1 MLSGTDVRQ
10 AGHGRPRL
18 GLGDVLDRVSV
29 MWNDL
34 AGRFRALWD
43 GPNRNLA
50 VGVISVVALAL
61 LFIGGLYMFNR
72 PSYEP
77 LFSNLSAGDA
87 ASVTQRLKDDKVPYQ
102 LSPDGKTVLVPA
114 QNLSDERVAIAGANL
129 IKGNSTGYELFDRTN
144 FGMTEFEEKI
154 DKTRAIEGE
163 LERTISG
170 LDPVDGARVQIAQ
183 PDQTL
188 YSATQSPTTASV
200 AVTTKPGMQLS
211 PEQVQGITML
221 VSHAVEGLKPEDV
234 TIVNQDGQV
243 LLPPQGADSN
253 QPDPLNLTQEQLA
266 AKQRY
271 EAAVQSSVQSML
283 DQTLGPRHAVARVS
297 TKMDFDATS
306 TETKT
311 YAPQGTV
318 LSAQSKRESYNGQQA
333 ATRAAGVTG
342 TTTNIPT
349 YQGQQQTPGGRYNK
363 SETTTNYDISE
374 TNSKHINA
382 PGKVVSTS
390 VAVVLNSA
398 AVPAPATGAP
408 SKTPAAAYL
417 ITPAMRSQI
426 QNLVVAAAGLNLAS
440 GDQVSVE
447 SIPFNPSVA
456 TEPGVVVRQVPGTM
470 LGIPLGLVIA
480 ILAFGAVG
488 GLAMLALRARRARSF
503 KPAMELPS
511 FDSTLAEELPP
522 FEEHPMLD
530 GAPGIAAPIR
540 SAADLTREQMIEY
553 VTTVAQEN
561 PDSIA
566 KLVKLWLAE

>member
-1 MLSGTDVRQ
+1 M
-10 AGHGRPRL
+10 
-18 GLGDVLDRVSV
+18 DRVSV

-34 AGRFRALWD
+34 AGRFRALWG

-50 VGVISVVALAL
+50 VGGISIVVLAL
-61 LFIGGLYMFNR
+61 LALLGLYAFNR
-72 PSYEP
+72 PAYEP
-77 LFSNLSAGDA
+77 LFSNLSASDA
-87 ASVTQRLKDDKVPYQ
+87 AAVTQHLKDDKVPYE
-102 LSPDGKTVLVPA
+102 LSADGKTVLVPS
-114 QNLSDERVAIAGANL
+114 QNLSDERVAIAGANV

-163 LERTISG
+163 LERTIDG

-188 YSATQSPTTASV
+188 YSTTQNPTTASV
-200 AVTTKPGMQLS
+200 AITTKPGMQLS
-211 PEQVQGITML
+211 AEQVQGVTML
-221 VSHAVEGLKPEDV
+221 VSHAVEGLKPENV

-271 EAAVQSSVQSML
+271 EATLQSSIQSML

-297 TKMDFDATS
+297 TKMDFDATT

-311 YAPQGTV
+311 YAPQGSV
-318 LSAQSKRESYNGQQA
+318 LSSQSKRESYNGAPAAAQA
-333 ATRAAGVTG
+333 QGVPG

-374 TNSKHINA
+374 SNSKHIDA
-382 PGKVVSTS
+382 PGKVLSTS

-398 AVPAPATGAP
+398 AVAPPAAGAP
-408 SKTPAAAYL
+408 SKTSAQPYQ
-417 ITPAMRSQI
+417 ITPAMRQQI
-426 QNLVVAAAGLNLAS
+426 QNLVVAAAGLNLTS

-447 SIPFNPSVA
+447 SIPFNPSVSTPA
-456 TEPGVVVRQVPGTM
+456 GGAYVTQAPGTM
-470 LGIPLGLVIA
+470 LGIPLAWVIA
-480 ILAFGAVG
+480 LLAFGAVG
-488 GLAMLALRARRARSF
+488 TLGFLALRARRRSSSF

>member
-1 MLSGTDVRQ
+1 MS
-10 AGHGRPRL
+10 
-18 GLGDVLDRVSV
+18 
-29 MWNDL
+29 WNDL
-34 AGRFRALWD
+34 GGRLKAVWD
-43 GPNRNLA
+43 GPNRMLA
-50 VGVISVVALAL
+50 VGVVGVVAVALLTLAL
-61 LFIGGLYMFNR
+61 FYALHR
-72 PSYEP
+72 PSYEV
-77 LFSNLSAGDA
+77 LFSNLSASDA
-87 ASVTQRLKDDKVPYQ
+87 ASVTARLKDDKVPYQ
-102 LSPDGKTVLVPA
+102 LSSDGKTVLVPS
-114 QNLSDERVAIAGANL
+114 QNLSDERVAIAGANVL
-129 IKGNSTGYELFDRTN
+129 KGTSTGYELFDRTN

-170 LDPVDGARVQIAQ
+170 LEPVEAARVHIAA

-188 YSATQSPTTASV
+188 YSNDQASTTASV
-200 AVTTKPGMQLS
+200 ALTVKPGESLS
-211 PEQVQGITML
+211 AQQVEGITML
-221 VSHAVEGLKPEDV
+221 IARAVDGLKPESV
-234 TIVNQDGQV
+234 TIVDQDGQV
-243 LLPPQGADSN
+243 LLPAQGATAN
-253 QPDPLNLTQEQLA
+253 GPDPLNLTQEQLA

-271 EAAVQSSVQSML
+271 EAAVQSSIQSML

-297 TKMDFDATS
+297 TRMNFDANT

-318 LSAQSKRESYNGQQA
+318 LSQQSKRESYNGTGPRPGA
-333 ATRAAGVTG
+333 IGVPG
-342 TTTNIPT
+342 TTSNIPT
-349 YQGQQQTPGGRYNK
+349 YQAQQQGGNSRYNK

-374 TNSKHINA
+374 SNVKHIDA
-382 PGKVVSTS
+382 PGKVLQTS

-398 AVPAPATGAP
+398 NGAASPGNATP
-408 SKTPAAAYL
+408 YQ
-417 ITPAMRSQI
+417 ITPAMRTQV
-426 QNLVVAAAGLNLAS
+426 QNLVVAAAGLNVNN

-447 SIPFNPSVA
+447 AIPFNPAVTPAA
-456 TEPGVVVRQVPGTM
+456 TSFAVQRGGAV
-470 LGIPLGLVIA
+470 LGIPVWMIVLLLGA
-480 ILAFGAVG
+480 GALG
-488 GLAMLALRARRARSF
+488 GLAVFATRKRRSNF
-503 KPAMELPS
+503 QPTMELPS

>member
-1 MLSGTDVRQ
+1 VTF
-10 AGHGRPRL
+10 
-18 GLGDVLDRVSV
+18 LDRVSV

-34 AGRFRALWD
+34 AGRFRALWQ
-43 GPNRNLA
+43 GPNRNVA
-50 VGVISVVALAL
+50 VGGISVVVLAL
-61 LFIGGLYMFNR
+61 LLLAGLYAFNR
-72 PSYEP
+72 PAYEP
-77 LFSNLSAGDA
+77 LFSNLSPGDA
-87 ASVTQRLKDDKVPYQ
+87 ASVTQHLKDDKVPYQ
-102 LSPDGKTVLVPA
+102 LSADGKTVLVPA
-114 QNLSDERVAIAGANL
+114 QNLSDERVAVAGANI
-129 IKGNSTGYELFDRTN
+129 IKGSSTGYELFDKTN

-154 DKTRAIEGE
+154 DKTRAVEGE
-163 LERTISG
+163 LERTIAG
-170 LDPVDGARVQIAQ
+170 LDPVEGARVQIAQ

-188 YSATQSPTTASV
+188 YSTTQNPTTASV
-200 AVTTKPGMQLS
+200 AITTKPGMQLS

-221 VSHAVEGLKPEDV
+221 VSHAVEGLKPDQV

-243 LLPPQGADSN
+243 LLPPQGTGST

-271 EAAVQSSVQSML
+271 EAAVQSSIQSML

-297 TKMDFDATS
+297 TKMNFDATT

-311 YAPQGTV
+311 YAPEGTV
-318 LSAQSKRESYNGQQA
+318 LSTQAKRESYNGAQA
-333 ATRAAGVTG
+333 AARVGVPG

-349 YQGQQQTPGGRYNK
+349 YQGQQQTPSGRYSK

-374 TNSKHINA
+374 SNSKHIDA
-382 PGKVVSTS
+382 PGKVLSTS
-390 VAVVLNSA
+390 VAVVLNSMPGA
-398 AVPAPATGAP
+398 GSATKPAQP
-408 SKTPAAAYL
+408 YQ
-417 ITPAMRSQI
+417 ITPAMRQQI
-426 QNLVVAAAGLNLAS
+426 QNLVVAAAGLNLSS

-447 SIPFNPSVA
+447 SIPFNPAVTAAPGALA
-456 TEPGVVVRQVPGTM
+456 TQAGTV
-470 LGIPLGLVIA
+470 LGIPLA
-480 ILAFGAVG
+480 AVVA
-488 GLAMLALRARRARSF
+488 LLALGALGALALLAVRVRRRAF

>member
-1 MLSGTDVRQ
+1 
-10 AGHGRPRL
+10 
-18 GLGDVLDRVSV
+18 

-34 AGRFRALWD
+34 AGRIRALWE

-50 VGVISVVALAL
+50 VGAISIVAFAL
-61 LFIGGLYMFNR
+61 VLLGALYVFNR
-72 PSYEP
+72 PQYEP
-77 LFSNLSAGDA
+77 LFSNLSASDA
-87 ASVTQRLKDDKVPYQ
+87 ANVTQHLKDDKVPYQ
-102 LSPDGKTVLVPA
+102 LSADGKTVFVPS
-114 QNLSDERVAIAGANL
+114 QNISDERVAIAGANL
-129 IKGNSTGYELFDRTN
+129 IKGGSTGYELFDRTN

-170 LDPVDGARVQIAQ
+170 LDPVEGARVQIAA

-188 YSATQSPTTASV
+188 YTTTQNPTTASV

-221 VSHAVEGLKPEDV
+221 VSHAVEGLKPENV

-271 EAAVQSSVQSML
+271 EATVQSSVQSML
-283 DQTLGPRHAVARVS
+283 DQTLGPRRAVARVS
-297 TKMDFDATS
+297 TKMNFDANS

-318 LSAQSKRESYNGQQA
+318 LSTQSKRESYNGQQA
-333 ATRAAGVTG
+333 AARAAGVPG

-349 YQGQQQTPGGRYNK
+349 YQGQQQTPGGKYNK
-363 SETTTNYDISE
+363 SENTTNYDISE
-374 TNSKHINA
+374 SNTKHIDA
-382 PGKVVSTS
+382 PGKVESTS

-398 AVPAPATGAP
+398 AVPATTSG
-408 SKTPAAAYL
+408 TPAKNPAQPYQ
-417 ITPAMRSQI
+417 ITPAMRQQI
-426 QNLVVAAAGLNLAS
+426 QNLVVAAAGLNLAN

-447 SIPFNPSVA
+447 SIPFNPAVA
-456 TEPGVVVRQVPGTM
+456 TEPNITVTQVPGTM
-470 LGIPLGLVIA
+470 LGIPLSVVIA
-480 ILAFGAVG
+480 ILVLGALG
-488 GLAMLALRARRARSF
+488 GLGMFAMRARRRTF

>member
-1 MLSGTDVRQ
+1 MLSSKDVRR
-10 AGHGRPRL
+10 AGHGRPHF

-34 AGRFRALWD
+34 AGRIRALWE

-50 VGVISVVALAL
+50 VGAFSVVALAL
-61 LFIGGLYMFNR
+61 VLVGALYAFNR
-72 PSYEP
+72 PQYEP
-77 LFSNLSAGDA
+77 LFSNLSASDA
-87 ASVTQRLKDDKVPYQ
+87 ANVTQHLKDDKVPYQ
-102 LSPDGKTVLVPA
+102 LSADGKTVLVPA
-114 QNLSDERVAIAGANL
+114 QNLSDERVAIAGANV

-163 LERTISG
+163 LERTIAG
-170 LDPVDGARVQIAQ
+170 LDPVDGARVQIAA

-188 YSATQSPTTASV
+188 YSTTQNPTTASV
-200 AVTTKPGMQLS
+200 AVTTKPGMQLT

-243 LLPPQGADSN
+243 LLPPQGANGN

-271 EAAVQSSVQSML
+271 EATVQSSVQSML

-297 TKMDFDATS
+297 TKMDFDATT

-318 LSAQSKRESYNGQQA
+318 LSSQSKRESYNGAQA
-333 ATRAAGVTG
+333 AARASGVPG
-342 TTTNIPT
+342 TTSNIPT
-349 YQGQQQTPGGRYNK
+349 YQGQQQTPGGRYSK
-363 SETTTNYDISE
+363 SENTTNYDISE
-374 TNSKHINA
+374 SNSKHIDA

-398 AVPAPATGAP
+398 IPAATGSSAVKAPAQP
-408 SKTPAAAYL
+408 YQ
-417 ITPAMRSQI
+417 ITPAMRQQI
-426 QNLVVAAAGLNLAS
+426 QNLVVAAAGLNLS
-440 GDQVSVE
+440 GGDQVSVE

-456 TEPGVVVRQVPGTM
+456 AEPGVTVTQAPGTM
-470 LGIPLGLVIA
+470 LGIPLGVVIA
-480 ILAFGAVG
+480 ILALGALG
-488 GLAMLALRARRARSF
+488 ALGMLVMRARSRSSF

>member
-1 MLSGTDVRQ
+1 MRQ
-10 AGHGRPRL
+10 PSHSTSRTTK
-18 GLGDVLDRVSV
+18 
-29 MWNDL
+29 
-34 AGRFRALWD
+34 FR
-43 GPNRNLA
+43 
-50 VGVISVVALAL
+50 I
-61 LFIGGLYMFNR
+61 
-72 PSYEP
+72 E
-77 LFSNLSAGDA
+77 LSA
-87 ASVTQRLKDDKVPYQ
+87 
-102 LSPDGKTVLVPA
+102 DGKTVLVPA
-114 QNLSDERVAIAGANL
+114 QNLSDERVAIAGANV
-129 IKGNSTGYELFDRTN
+129 IKGGSTGYELFDRTN

-163 LERTISG
+163 LERTIAG
-170 LDPVDGARVQIAQ
+170 LDPVEGARVQIAA

-188 YSATQSPTTASV
+188 YSTTQNPTTASV

-234 TIVNQDGQV
+234 TIVDQDGQV
-243 LLPPQGADSN
+243 LLPPQGADANS
-253 QPDPLNLTQEQLA
+253 PDPLNLTQEQLA

-271 EAAVQSSVQSML
+271 EAAVQAGVQSML
-283 DQTLGPRHAVARVS
+283 DQTLGPRRAVARVS
-297 TKMDFDATS
+297 TKMDFDANT

-311 YAPQGTV
+311 YAPEGTV
-318 LSAQSKRESYNGQQA
+318 LSSQSKRESYNGAQA
-333 ATRAAGVTG
+333 AARAAGVPG

-349 YQGQQQTPGGRYNK
+349 YQGQQQTPGGRYSK

-374 TNSKHINA
+374 SNIKHIDA
-382 PGKVVSTS
+382 PGKVASTS
-390 VAVVLNSA
+390 VAVVLNHSTVTPAGSA
-398 AVPAPATGAP
+398 L
-408 SKTPAAAYL
+408 SKTPAQPYQ
-417 ITPAMRSQI
+417 ITPAMRQQI
-426 QNLVVAAAGLNLAS
+426 QNLVVAAAGLNLAA

-447 SIPFNPSVA
+447 AIPFNPSVA
-456 TEPGVVVRQVPGTM
+456 AIPGTTITQQPGTM
-470 LGIPLGLVIA
+470 LGIPLSFVIA
-480 ILAFGAVG
+480 LLVLGAAG
-488 GLAMLALRARRARSF
+488 ALGLLAMRARRRSF
-503 KPAMELPS
+503 KPVMELPS

>member
-1 MLSGTDVRQ
+1 M
-10 AGHGRPRL
+10 
-18 GLGDVLDRVSV
+18 DRVSV

-34 AGRFRALWD
+34 AGRIRALWE

-50 VGVISVVALAL
+50 VGAISIVAFAVVLLGALYL
-61 LFIGGLYMFNR
+61 FNR
-72 PSYEP
+72 PQYEP
-77 LFSNLSAGDA
+77 LFSNLSASDA
-87 ASVTQRLKDDKVPYQ
+87 ANVTQHLKDDKVPYQ
-102 LSPDGKTVLVPA
+102 LSADGKTVFVPS
-114 QNLSDERVAIAGANL
+114 QNISDERVAIAGANL
-129 IKGNSTGYELFDRTN
+129 IKGGSTGYELFDRTN

-170 LDPVDGARVQIAQ
+170 LDPVEGARVQIAA

-188 YSATQSPTTASV
+188 YTTTQNPTTASV

-221 VSHAVEGLKPEDV
+221 VSHAVEGLKPENV

-271 EAAVQSSVQSML
+271 EATVQSSVQSML
-283 DQTLGPRHAVARVS
+283 DQTLGPRRAVARVS
-297 TKMDFDATS
+297 TKMNFDANS

-318 LSAQSKRESYNGQQA
+318 LSTQSKRESYNGQQA
-333 ATRAAGVTG
+333 AARAAGVPG

-349 YQGQQQTPGGRYNK
+349 YQGQQQTPGGKYNK
-363 SETTTNYDISE
+363 SENTTNYDISE
-374 TNSKHINA
+374 SNTKHIDA
-382 PGKVVSTS
+382 PGKVESTS

-398 AVPAPATGAP
+398 AVPATTSG
-408 SKTPAAAYL
+408 TPAKNPAQPYQ
-417 ITPAMRSQI
+417 ITPAMRQQI
-426 QNLVVAAAGLNLAS
+426 QNLVVAAAGLNLAN

-447 SIPFNPSVA
+447 SIPFNPAVA
-456 TEPGVVVRQVPGTM
+456 TEPNITVTQVPGTM
-470 LGIPLGLVIA
+470 LGIPLSVVIA
-480 ILAFGAVG
+480 ILVLGALG
-488 GLAMLALRARRARSF
+488 GLGMFAMRARRRTF

>member
-1 MLSGTDVRQ
+1 MQ
-10 AGHGRPRL
+10 ATVGRTW
-18 GLGDVLDRVSV
+18 DWVTFLDRVSV

-34 AGRFRALWD
+34 AGRIRALLE
-43 GPNRNLA
+43 GPNRTIV
-50 VGVISVVALAL
+50 VGASSIVALAL
-61 LFIGGLYMFNR
+61 VLLGALYAFNR
-72 PSYEP
+72 PQYEP
-77 LFSNLSAGDA
+77 LFSNLSASDA
-87 ASVTQRLKDDKVPYQ
+87 SNVTQHLKDDKVPYQ
-102 LSPDGKTVLVPA
+102 LSADGKTVLVPS
-114 QNLSDERVAIAGANL
+114 QNVSDERVAIAGANL
-129 IKGNSTGYELFDRTN
+129 IKGGSTGYELFDRTN

-163 LERTISG
+163 LERTIAG
-170 LDPVDGARVQIAQ
+170 LDPVDGARVQIAA

-188 YSATQSPTTASV
+188 YSTTQNPTTASV

-243 LLPPQGADSN
+243 LLPPQGANSD

-271 EAAVQSSVQSML
+271 EASLQSSVQSML

-297 TKMDFDATS
+297 TKMNFDAT
-306 TETKT
+306 TIETKT

-318 LSAQSKRESYNGQQA
+318 LSSQSKRESYNGAQA
-333 ATRAAGVTG
+333 AARAVGVPG

-374 TNSKHINA
+374 TNSKHIDA
-382 PGKVVSTS
+382 PGKVLATS

-398 AVPAPATGAP
+398 TVPAAATSAAA
-408 SKTPAAAYL
+408 KTPAQPYQ
-417 ITPAMRSQI
+417 ITPAMRQQI
-426 QNLVVAAAGLNLAS
+426 QNLVVAAAGLNLAA

-447 SIPFNPSVA
+447 SIPFNPAVS
-456 TEPGVVVRQVPGTM
+456 TPPGVIVTQAPGTM
-470 LGIPLGLVIA
+470 LGIPLGVVVALLV
-480 ILAFGAVG
+480 LGAAG
-488 GLAMLALRARRARSF
+488 GLGMLAMRARRRSTF

>member
-1 MLSGTDVRQ
+1 
-10 AGHGRPRL
+10 
-18 GLGDVLDRVSV
+18 

-50 VGVISVVALAL
+50 VGGISIVVLAL
-61 LFIGGLYMFNR
+61 LALVGLYAFNR
-72 PSYEP
+72 PAYEP
-77 LFSNLSAGDA
+77 LFSNLSASDA
-87 ASVTQRLKDDKVPYQ
+87 AAVTQHLKDDKVPYQ
-102 LSPDGKTVLVPA
+102 LSADGKTVLVPA
-114 QNLSDERVAIAGANL
+114 QNLSDERVAIAGANV
-129 IKGNSTGYELFDRTN
+129 IKGGSTGYELFDRTN

-163 LERTISG
+163 LERTIAG
-170 LDPVDGARVQIAQ
+170 LDPVEGARVQLAQ
-183 PDQTL
+183 PDETL
-188 YSATQSPTTASV
+188 YSTTQNPTTASV
-200 AVTTKPGMQLS
+200 AITTKPGMQLS

-221 VSHAVEGLKPEDV
+221 VAHAVEGLKPEDV
-234 TIVNQDGQV
+234 TIVDQDGQV

-271 EAAVQSSVQSML
+271 EATVQSSIQSML

-297 TKMDFDATS
+297 TKMDFDATT

-318 LSAQSKRESYNGQQA
+318 LSSQSKRESYNGAQA
-333 ATRAAGVTG
+333 AARAQQGVPG

-374 TNSKHINA
+374 SNSKHIDA
-382 PGKVVSTS
+382 PGKVLSTS

-398 AVPAPATGAP
+398 TVAPNATGTP
-408 SKTPAAAYL
+408 SKTPAQPYQ
-417 ITPAMRSQI
+417 ITPAMRQQI
-426 QNLVVAAAGLNLAS
+426 QNLVVAAAGLNLAN

-447 SIPFNPSVA
+447 SIPFNPSVSTVQGGYVA
-456 TEPGVVVRQVPGTM
+456 QAPGTM
-470 LGIPLGLVIA
+470 LGIPLGAVVFVLGLGAIGVLGFLV
-480 ILAFGAVG
+480 
-488 GLAMLALRARRARSF
+488 MRARRRSSSF

>member
-1 MLSGTDVRQ
+1 
-10 AGHGRPRL
+10 
-18 GLGDVLDRVSV
+18 

-34 AGRFRALWD
+34 AGRIRALWE

-50 VGVISVVALAL
+50 VGAISIVAFAVVLLGALYL
-61 LFIGGLYMFNR
+61 FNR
-72 PSYEP
+72 PQYEP
-77 LFSNLSAGDA
+77 LFSNLSASDA
-87 ASVTQRLKDDKVPYQ
+87 ANVTQHLKDDKVPYQ
-102 LSPDGKTVLVPA
+102 LSADGKTVFVPS
-114 QNLSDERVAIAGANL
+114 QNISDERVAIAGANL
-129 IKGNSTGYELFDRTN
+129 IKGGSTGYELFDRTN

-170 LDPVDGARVQIAQ
+170 LDPVEGARVQIAA

-188 YSATQSPTTASV
+188 YTTTQNPTTASV

-221 VSHAVEGLKPEDV
+221 VSHAVEGLKPENV

-271 EAAVQSSVQSML
+271 EATVQSSVQSML
-283 DQTLGPRHAVARVS
+283 DQTLGPRRAVARVS
-297 TKMDFDATS
+297 TKMNFDANS

-318 LSAQSKRESYNGQQA
+318 LSTQSKRESYNGQQA
-333 ATRAAGVTG
+333 AARAAGVPG

-349 YQGQQQTPGGRYNK
+349 YQGQQQTPGGKYNK
-363 SETTTNYDISE
+363 SENTTNYDISE
-374 TNSKHINA
+374 SNTKHIDA
-382 PGKVVSTS
+382 PGKVESTS

-398 AVPAPATGAP
+398 AVPATTSG
-408 SKTPAAAYL
+408 TPAKNPAQPYQ
-417 ITPAMRSQI
+417 ITPAMRQQI
-426 QNLVVAAAGLNLAS
+426 QNLVVAAAGLNLAN

-447 SIPFNPSVA
+447 SIPFNPAVA
-456 TEPGVVVRQVPGTM
+456 TEPNITVTQVPGTM
-470 LGIPLGLVIA
+470 LGIPLSVVIA
-480 ILAFGAVG
+480 ILVLGALG
-488 GLAMLALRARRARSF
+488 GLGMFAMRARRRTF

>member
-1 MLSGTDVRQ
+1 
-10 AGHGRPRL
+10 
-18 GLGDVLDRVSV
+18 

-34 AGRFRALWD
+34 AGRFRALWE

-50 VGVISVVALAL
+50 VGGISIVVLAL
-61 LFIGGLYMFNR
+61 LTLGGLYAFNR
-72 PSYEP
+72 PAYEP

-87 ASVTQRLKDDKVPYQ
+87 AAVTQHLKDDKVPYE
-102 LSPDGKTVLVPA
+102 LSADGKTVLVPA
-114 QNLSDERVAIAGANL
+114 QNLSDERVAIAGANV
-129 IKGNSTGYELFDRTN
+129 IKGGSTGYELFDRTN

-163 LERTISG
+163 LERTIAG
-170 LDPVDGARVQIAQ
+170 LDPVEGARVQIAA

-188 YSATQSPTTASV
+188 YSTTQNPTTASV

-221 VSHAVEGLKPEDV
+221 VSHAVEGLKPDQV
-234 TIVNQDGQV
+234 TIVDQDGQV
-243 LLPPQGADSN
+243 LLPPQGANGN

-271 EAAVQSSVQSML
+271 EATVQSSIQSML

-297 TKMDFDATS
+297 TKMNFDATT

-318 LSAQSKRESYNGQQA
+318 LSTQSKRESYNGAQA
-333 ATRAAGVTG
+333 AARASGVPG

-349 YQGQQQTPGGRYNK
+349 YQGQQQTPGGKYNK
-363 SETTTNYDISE
+363 SESTTNYDISE
-374 TNSKHINA
+374 SNSRHIDA

-398 AVPAPATGAP
+398 TVAPPASTTPA
-408 SKTPAAAYL
+408 KTPAQPYQ
-417 ITPAMRSQI
+417 ITPAMRQQI
-426 QNLVVAAAGLNLAS
+426 QNLVVAAAGLNLAN

-447 SIPFNPSVA
+447 SIPFNPTVA
-456 TEPGVVVRQVPGTM
+456 TVPGAFVTQAPGTM
-470 LGIPLGLVIA
+470 LGIPLGVVIF
-480 ILAFGAVG
+480 ILAAGALG
-488 GLAMLALRARRARSF
+488 GLGLLAMRARRRTSNF

>member
-1 MLSGTDVRQ
+1 
-10 AGHGRPRL
+10 
-18 GLGDVLDRVSV
+18 

-34 AGRFRALWD
+34 AGRFRTLWE
-43 GPNRNLA
+43 GPNRNVA
-50 VGVISVVALAL
+50 VGGISIVVLAL
-61 LFIGGLYMFNR
+61 LALVGLYAFNR
-72 PSYEP
+72 PAYEP
-77 LFSNLSAGDA
+77 LFSNLSASDA
-87 ASVTQRLKDDKVPYQ
+87 ASVTQHLKDDKVPYQ
-102 LSPDGKTVLVPA
+102 LSADGKTVLVPA
-114 QNLSDERVAIAGANL
+114 SNLSDERVAIAGANV
-129 IKGNSTGYELFDRTN
+129 IKGSSTGYELFDRTN

-154 DKTRAIEGE
+154 DKTRAVEGE

-170 LDPVDGARVQIAQ
+170 LDPVDAARVQIAS

-188 YSATQSPTTASV
+188 YSTTQNPTTASV
-200 AVTTKPGMQLS
+200 AITTKPGMQLS

-271 EAAVQSSVQSML
+271 EATVQASIQSML

-297 TKMDFDATS
+297 TKMDFDATT

-311 YAPQGTV
+311 FAPQGTV
-318 LSAQSKRESYNGQQA
+318 LSAQSKRESYNGAQA
-333 ATRAAGVTG
+333 AARAAGVPG

-349 YQGQQQTPGGRYNK
+349 YQGQQQTPGGKYNK

-374 TNSKHINA
+374 SNSRHINA
-382 PGKVVSTS
+382 PGKVLTTS

-398 AVPAPATGAP
+398 AVAPPSSTTP
-408 SKTPAAAYL
+408 SKTPAQPYQ
-417 ITPAMRSQI
+417 ITPAMRQQI
-426 QNLVVAAAGLNLAS
+426 QNLVVAAAGLNLAN

-447 SIPFNPSVA
+447 TIPFNPTVA
-456 TEPGVVVRQVPGTM
+456 TVPGTFVTQAPGTM
-470 LGIPLGLVIA
+470 LGVPLGVVIF
-480 ILAFGAVG
+480 ILALGALG
-488 GLAMLALRARRARSF
+488 GLGLLAMRSRRRGSNF

>member
-1 MLSGTDVRQ
+1 MLATV
-10 AGHGRPRL
+10 GRAFR
-18 GLGDVLDRVSV
+18 LGDVLDRVSV

-34 AGRFRALWD
+34 AGRFRALWE

-50 VGVISVVALAL
+50 VGAISIVALAL
-61 LFIGGLYMFNR
+61 VLLGGLYAFNR
-72 PSYEP
+72 PQYEP
-77 LFSNLSAGDA
+77 LFSNLSASDA
-87 ASVTQRLKDDKVPYQ
+87 ANVTQRLKDDKVPYQ
-102 LSPDGKTVLVPA
+102 ISADGKTVLVPA
-114 QNLSDERVAIAGANL
+114 QNLSEERVAVAGADL
-129 IKGNSTGYELFDRTN
+129 IKGSGPGWEIFDRTN
-144 FGMTEFEEKI
+144 FGMTEFEQQI
-154 DKTRAIEGE
+154 DKTRAIQDT
-163 LERTISG
+163 LANTIAG
-170 LDPVDGARVQIAQ
+170 LGPVAGAQVQIAQ

-188 YSATQSPTTASV
+188 YSTTQNPTTASV

-211 PEQVQGITML
+211 PSQVQGITML
-221 VSHAVEGLKPEDV
+221 VSRAVEGLKPENV

-243 LLPPQGADSN
+243 LIPPQGADSN

-271 EAAVQSSVQSML
+271 DAAVQSSVQSML
-283 DQTLGPRHAVARVS
+283 DQTLGPHHAVARVS
-297 TKMDFDATS
+297 TKMNFDATT

-311 YAPQGTV
+311 YSPQGTV
-318 LSAQSKRESYNGQQA
+318 LSTQSKRESYNGAQA
-333 ATRAAGVTG
+333 STRAAGVPG

-349 YQGQQQTPGGRYNK
+349 YQGQQQTAGGKYNK
-363 SETTTNYDISE
+363 SESTTNYDISE
-374 TNSKHINA
+374 SNSKHIDA
-382 PGKVVSTS
+382 PGKVLSTS

-398 AVPAPATGAP
+398 TVAPTTTGTP
-408 SKTPAAAYL
+408 SKTPAQPYQ
-417 ITPAMRSQI
+417 ITPAMRQQI
-426 QNLVVAAAGLNLAS
+426 QNLVVAAAGLNLAG

-447 SIPFNPSVA
+447 SIPFNPAVEPVA
-456 TEPGVVVRQVPGTM
+456 GPFIGQQPGVV
-470 LGIPLGLVIA
+470 LGIPLGVIVF
-480 ILAFGAVG
+480 ILALGAIG
-488 GLAMLALRARRARSF
+488 GLGMLAMRARRGRTF